1 MNKVGYST
9 VSSSKISLH
18 SVGNTTF
25 YPKLVENEI
34 VEGKVLKSFSLKN
47 VLLLIKGKRIMAKTH
62 MPLREGSVISLK
74 VEEVHPNP
82 VLKLLGTINEN
93 IETINSSMILNGL
106 KKNIWKTII
115 ENIDHCILP
124 DNDKKLFKELIDDIS
139 KKLFLKPNPDLLRE
153 LVDKSGI
160 GWEAKLREIITS
172 KTNYSKTNIHELIT
186 GDLKGLGSKF
196 ISLMEGQNDL
206 FKSFVSTIENLQLLN
221 QFGFEQ
227 ERKIFIPVPFQFPDG
242 LFTIG
247 QLLIH
252 LHGNKKQDS
261 DGKEKDKDFFRI
273 SFLLEMSNLGPLR
286 ADLVVRQKQINGRFL
301 IVEET
306 AKNIIENQ
314 LPSLIET
321 LEKKGFVISH
331 FECHM
336 KEPAEIKDPLI
347 KEIIYKE
354 NHNINLVA

>member
-1 MNKVGYST
+1 MNKVGYSA
-9 VSSSKISLH
+9 VSSSKISLQ
-18 SVGNTTF
+18 SVDNTTF

-82 VLKLLGTINEN
+82 VLKFLGTINEN
-93 IETINSSMILNGL
+93 IEKINASMIMNGL
-106 KKNIWKTII
+106 KKNLWKTII

-139 KKLFLKPNPDLLRE
+139 RKIFLKPNPDLLRE

-172 KTNYSKTNIHELIT
+172 EANYSKANINELMT

-196 ISLMEGQNDL
+196 VSLMEGQNDL
-206 FKSFVSTIENLQLLN
+206 FKKFVSTIKNIQLLN
-221 QFGFEQ
+221 QFGLEQ
-227 ERKIFIPVPFQFPDG
+227 ERRIFIPIPVQFPDG

-252 LHGNKKQDS
+252 LHENKKKDG
-261 DGKEKDKDFFRI
+261 DGKEKDKNFFRI

-301 IVEET
+301 IVEEK
-306 AKNIIENQ
+306 AKNIIEKQ
-314 LPSLIET
+314 LPSLIKT
-321 LEKKGFVISH
+321 LEKKGFVIPH
-331 FECHM
+331 FECQM
-336 KEPAEIKDPLI
+336 KEPVEIKDTLI
-347 KEIIYKE
+347 KEIIHKDG
-354 NHNINLVA
+354 HNINLVA

>member
-139 KKLFLKPNPDLLRE
+139 KKLFLKPNSDLLRE

-172 KTNYSKTNIHELIT
+172 KANYSKANINELIT

-196 ISLMEGQNDL
+196 ISLMEGQSDL
-206 FKSFVSTIENLQLLN
+206 FERFVSTIKNIQLLN
-221 QFGFEQ
+221 QLGLEQ
-227 ERKIFIPVPFQFPDG
+227 ERKIFIPIPFQFPDG

-252 LHGNKKQDS
+252 LHENKKNDG

-301 IVEET
+301 IVEEK
-306 AKNIIENQ
+306 AKNIIEKQ
-314 LPSLIET
+314 LPSLIKT
-321 LEKKGFVISH
+321 LEKKGFVIPN

-336 KEPAEIKDPLI
+336 KEPSEIKDTLV
-347 KEIIYKE
+347 KEIIHKE
-354 NHNINLVA
+354 NHNISLVA